1 MSPVTHL
8 FIGWLTANTTQV
20 NRRERIMITIAG
32 IVPDADGLVIVGDL
46 FAGRSK
52 EQLELWS
59 AYHHV
64 LSHNVGFAAL
74 LILAVY
80 FLAQTRKIVTALLAG
95 VSFHLHLFGDL
106 IGSRGPDGHQWPIPY
121 LQPFSESWQWVWQGQ
136 WVLNSW
142 QNLLITI
149 LCLGVIFYLS
159 WKKGY
164 SPLEMISSKADRMF
178 IMTLHARFGTPGN

>member
-1 MSPVTHL
+1 
-8 FIGWLTANTTQV
+8 
-20 NRRERIMITIAG
+20 MITIAG

-64 LSHNVGFAAL
+64 LSHNVGFAFL
-74 LILAVY
+74 VILAVY
-80 FLAQTRKIVTALLAG
+80 FLTQTRKIVTALLAG

-149 LCLGVIFYLS
+149 LCLGGIFYLS

-178 IMTLHARFGTPGN
+178 IMTLHTRFGTPEN